1 MAAEPQTNDHRK
13 RPRRRGDA
21 LIAAILH
28 ATIEELEERGY
39 AALTMEGVAER
50 ARASKA
56 SLYRRWPT
64 RAELVMDAV
73 YSVMPDPGGLPDT
86 GGLRGDLIAV
96 LRRTARMLDGPPGQA
111 LRGLMAEVL
120 PSPERVGQ
128 VRAHAQ
134 GMGRQM
140 MEEVTRRAAHRGEI
154 SPDALTPRRMEVG
167 QALLRNHFLFHHEPV
182 TDVMIEEIVDEVLLP
197 LFHTTPVDAA
207 ESASGPRI

>member
-1 MAAEPQTNDHRK
+1 MAAETQISDHRK

-21 LIAAILH
+21 LIAAILN

-73 YSVMPDPGGLPDT
+73 YSVIPEPGELPDT
-86 GGLRGDLIAV
+86 GELRGDLISV
-96 LRRTARMLDGPPGQA
+96 LTRTARLLDGPAGQA

-120 PSPERVGQ
+120 PSPERMGQ
-128 VRAHAQ
+128 IRAHAQ
-134 GMGRQM
+134 GRGRQM
-140 MEEVTRRAAHRGEI
+140 MEEVTRRAVERGEI
-154 SPDALTPRRMEVG
+154 SQDALAPRRMEVG
-167 QALLRNHFLFHHEPV
+167 QALLRNHFLFHHEPISDAMV
-182 TDVMIEEIVDEVLLP
+182 EEIVDEVLLP
-197 LFHTTPVDAA
+197 LFHTSPM
-207 ESASGPRI
+207 ESST

>member
-1 MAAEPQTNDHRK
+1 MAAEPQTTDHRK

-28 ATIEELEERGY
+28 ATVEELEERGY

-73 YSVMPDPGGLPDT
+73 YSVIPDPEELPDT
-86 GGLRGDLIAV
+86 GELRGDLVSV
-96 LRRTARMLDGPPGQA
+96 LRRTARLLDGPAGQA

-134 GMGRQM
+134 GRGRQM
-140 MEEVTRRAAHRGEI
+140 MEEVTRRAVARGEI
-154 SPDALTPRRMEVG
+154 SPDAVTPRRMEVG
-167 QALLRNHFLFHHEPV
+167 QAMLRNHFLFHHEPISDAMV
-182 TDVMIEEIVDEVLLP
+182 ETIVDEVLLP
-197 LFHTTPVDAA
+197 LFHTMPQ
-207 ESASGPRI
+207 GPST